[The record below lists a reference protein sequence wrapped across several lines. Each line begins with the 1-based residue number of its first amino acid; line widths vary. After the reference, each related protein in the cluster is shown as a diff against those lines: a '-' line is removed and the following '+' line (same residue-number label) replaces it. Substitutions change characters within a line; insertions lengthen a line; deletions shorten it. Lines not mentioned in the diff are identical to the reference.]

1 MVYLRVKSFKR
12 KNEKKP
18 RTYYYLVEAKR
29 QGKMVQQ
36 KVVRYL
42 GTADVIAQDYL
53 ELDARRKKNP

>member
-1 MVYLRVKSFKR
+1 MVYLRAKSFKR

-29 QGKMVQQ
+29 KGKMVHQ

-42 GTADVIAQDYL
+42 GTADVITQDYL
-53 ELDARRKKNP
+53 ELDSRRKKDS